1 MNTATGLADPVRA
14 SRELAHPPNDVVRP
28 PTPLTIEETGLSH
41 GEVVDLV
48 LKALYQMGSRT
59 GEQLADYLALAF
71 PVLDDLL
78 LTLQQRHFVE
88 VLDTRGHGRAG
99 YRFSLTDEGRSRARH
114 AMETSLYVGPAPVNL
129 ETFTEWVR
137 RQTVRDVKVGPGE
150 LREAFSDLVFPDEV
164 FDALGPAVNSG
175 SSIFLHGAPGNG
187 KTAIA
192 ERLAVLESES
202 IYLPRAVMVSGHVM
216 VIEDPVYH
224 RPVEG
229 AGEADDESPLFRRSE
244 AWDRRFALVRRPA
257 VFVGGELT
265 LDQLDLQYDPFS
277 KVYQAPFQIKAAG
290 GVLVIDDFGRQRA
303 RPSALLNRWIVPIE
317 KGVDTLTLHT
327 GAKFPVPF
335 DALLVFATNL
345 NPSNLVDEA
354 FLRRIQ
360 FKIEVRSPDRAAF
373 AQILHMVCQER
384 EMDYDP
390 GAVALLFDTYY
401 EPMGIRPRGCHP
413 RDLVHQIASF
423 AQYGGEE
430 PRLSPEMLHKPARSY
445 FLVTEEEYTAGVP
458 SIHHTGGPDE

>member
-1 MNTATGLADPVRA
+1 MTTATGFADPVRA
-14 SRELAHPPNDVVRP
+14 PHDTLRP
-28 PTPLTIEETGLSH
+28 PCPLTVEETGLSH
-41 GEVVDLV
+41 GEIVDLL
-48 LKALYQMGSRT
+48 LKALYQTGSRT
-59 GEQLADYLALAF
+59 GEELADFLALAF

-99 YRFSLTDEGRSRARH
+99 YRFALTDEGRTRARH
-114 AMETSLYVGPAPVNL
+114 AMEASLYVGPAPVTL
-129 ETFTEWVR
+129 DTFTKWVR
-137 RQTVRDVKVGPGE
+137 AQTIRNVKIGAQD
-150 LREAFSDLVFPDEV
+150 LRGAFGDLVFPDEV

-202 IYLPRAVMVSGHVM
+202 VYLPRAVTVSGHVM
-216 VIEDPVYH
+216 VVEDPVYH
-224 RPVEG
+224 HPVT
-229 AGEADDESPLFRRSE
+229 EAVDAEESPLFRRGTS
-244 AWDRRFALVRRPA
+244 WDRRFMHVRRPS

-277 KVYQAPFQIKAAG
+277 KVYQAPFQIKAAC

-303 RPSALLNRWIVPIE
+303 RPSELLNRWIVPIE

-335 DALLVFATNL
+335 DTLLIFATNL

-360 FKIEVRSPDRAAF
+360 FKIEVRSPDRSGF
-373 AQILHMVCQER
+373 AEILRMVCEEQGVA
-384 EMDYDP
+384 YDP
-390 GAVALLFDTYY
+390 AAVELLFDTYY
-401 EPMGIRPRGCHP
+401 EPMGLRPRGCHP
-413 RDLVHQIASF
+413 RDLVHQISSF
-423 AQYGGEE
+423 AQYQGEE
-430 PRLSPEMLHKPARSY
+430 TTLSPVMLHKAARSY

-458 SIHHTGGPDE
+458 SIHP

>member
-1 MNTATGLADPVRA
+1 MISATGFA
-14 SRELAHPPNDVVRP
+14 DVVGSEVDAARP
-28 PTPLTIEETGLSH
+28 PCPLTIEETGLPRSAI
-41 GEVVDLV
+41 VDLT
-48 LKALYQMGSRT
+48 LKALYQTGSMT
-59 GEQLADYLALAF
+59 GEELSDFLALAF

-78 LTLQQRHFVE
+78 LSLQQRHFVE
-88 VLDTRGHGRAG
+88 VLDTRGHGRSG
-99 YRFSLTDEGRSRARH
+99 YRFALTDEGRKRARH
-114 AMETSLYVGPAPVNL
+114 AMEASLYVGPAPVNL
-129 ETFTEWVR
+129 DTFTEWVR
-137 RQTVRDVKVGPGE
+137 RQTVRNVRIGHE
-150 LREAFSDLVFPDEV
+150 ALRRAFADLVFPEEV
-164 FDALGPAVNSG
+164 YEALGPAVNSG

-202 IYLPRAVMVSGHVM
+202 IYLPRAVTVSGSVM

-224 RPVEG
+224 HRVDAVESS
-229 AGEADDESPLFRRSE
+229 ETSPLLRPGVS
-244 AWDRRFALVRRPA
+244 WDRRFMHVRRPA

-303 RPSALLNRWIVPIE
+303 RPSELLNRWIVPIE

-335 DALLVFATNL
+335 DTLLIFATNL

-360 FKIEVRSPDRAAF
+360 FKIEVRSPDKAAF
-373 AQILHMVCQER
+373 AEILEMVCHDE
-384 EMDYDP
+384 EVPYAP
-390 GAVALLFDTYY
+390 AAVDLLFDTYY
-401 EPMGIRPRGCHP
+401 EPMGFRPRGCHP
-413 RDLVHQIASF
+413 RDLVHQIQSF
-423 AQYGGEE
+423 SRYKGESA
-430 PRLSPEMLHKPARSY
+430 RLTPELIHRAARSY
-445 FLVTEEEYTAGVP
+445 FLVTEEEYTAGIP
-458 SIHHTGGPDE
+458 SIHAT